1 MSRPRARVAFDTALA
16 AGALGVTLALMAHG
30 TAGRTGNSRALDGLG
45 VVLAAVSSLP
55 LLVWRRAPVTVFVVM
70 IIASAT
76 SMALG
81 YPGQPPLGATVALYL
96 IATSRS
102 EKHPWSRPVAGL
114 VIALF
119 AVHFTA
125 FVLGHRDRL
134 PLAQIGIGALIWALA
149 WFAGER
155 ARLRRTALAE
165 LEQRALRA
173 ERDADRDRRL
183 AIAEERTRIA
193 RDLHDSAAHAINVIA
208 VQAGAARLLQ
218 DSDPSRARHA
228 IETIE
233 RVAQSTVREIDQIV
247 HTLRGP
253 AAPPASGG
261 PIEPAPSLA
270 AVESLV
276 AQHNDAGLA
285 VELATEGA
293 RRDVGPAT
301 DQAAYRIL
309 QEALTNSARHGGG
322 AASVELAFGARQ
334 LQLTVTN
341 PVRPGS
347 AARLNGGHGLIGMRE
362 RATLLGGELVAGRD
376 NGTFRV
382 RATIPYGGSS

>member
-1 MSRPRARVAFDTALA
+1 MSRPRAGLAFDATLALA
-16 AGALGVTLALMAHG
+16 AFGLTLALMG
-30 TAGRTGNSRALDGLG
+30 KGVDGQAGNTRSLDLLG
-45 VVLAAVSSLP
+45 VVLAALGSLP
-55 LLVWRRAPVTVFVVM
+55 LLVWRRAPVAVFVVM
-70 IIASAT
+70 ILASAT
-76 SMALG
+76 AMLLG
-81 YPGQPPLGATVALYL
+81 YPGQPPLGATAALYL

-102 EKHPWSRPVAGL
+102 EAHPWSRPVAGL

-134 PLAQIGIGALIWALA
+134 PLAQIGLGALIWALA

-155 ARLRRTALAE
+155 ARLRRNGLAE

-218 DSDPSRARHA
+218 DSDPGRARQA

-233 RVAQSTVREIDQIV
+233 RVAQSTVREIDHIV
-247 HTLRGP
+247 KSLREPTTHRSGRIEPQPGLATLQSLIDEQANAGLSVTLTTAGP
-253 AAPPASGG
+253 AHT
-261 PIEPAPSLA
+261 
-270 AVESLV
+270 V
-276 AQHNDAGLA
+276 A
-285 VELATEGA
+285 
-293 RRDVGPAT
+293 PAT

-309 QEALTNSARHGGG
+309 QEALTNSARHGAGQ
-322 AASVELAFGARQ
+322 AEVELAFGDEE
-334 LQLTVTN
+334 LELTVTN
-341 PVRPGS
+341 PVGPDVADRVV
-347 AARLNGGHGLIGMRE
+347 GGHGLVGMRE
-362 RATLLGGELVAGRD
+362 RAKLLGGRFDAGRV
-376 NGTFRV
+376 NGSFHV
-382 RATIPYGGSS
+382 RATLPYGGGG